1 MLKFQQYEADQK
13 EKFKELELS
22 LNKTIENILTSATDT
37 FQASLQHQLENMTQS
52 MKTMQQ
58 TLLEQFRM
66 NLPDS
71 SMKDS
76 QNLRQV
82 TPMQLQ
88 KFVPHQAQAVEQDIQ
103 MELNTQEQM
112 AYSSLGGRTS

>member
-1 MLKFQQYEADQK
+1 MEKKLLLKFQQYEADQK

-37 FQASLQHQLENMTQS
+37 FQAILQHQLENMTQS

-58 TLLEQFRM
+58 TLLEQFRL

-71 SMKDS
+71 SMKEL
-76 QNLRQV
+76 QNPRQV
-82 TPMQLQ
+82 TPIQVQ
-88 KFVPHQAQAVEQDIQ
+88 KFSPHHA
-103 MELNTQEQM
+103 
-112 AYSSLGGRTS
+112 